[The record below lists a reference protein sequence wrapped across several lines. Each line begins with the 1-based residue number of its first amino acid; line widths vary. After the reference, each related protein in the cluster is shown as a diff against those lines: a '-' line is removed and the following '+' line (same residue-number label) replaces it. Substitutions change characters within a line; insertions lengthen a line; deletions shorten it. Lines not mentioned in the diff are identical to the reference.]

1 MNSKKAKK
9 LRKFVSKMG
18 LDNTPTSYRRD
29 ERTGSLILHGL
40 CPRRAYKLLKKQEE
54 KSI

>member
-9 LRKFVSKMG
+9 LRKLVRMLK
-18 LDNTPTSYRRD
+18 LENNPTSYRRD
-29 ERTGSLILHGL
+29 DRTGSLILEGWS
-40 CPRRAYKLLKKQEE
+40 PRRAYKLLKKQEE